1 MRAHHQGNS
10 QPEQEHDRDEQEL
23 DQRDQMSQ
31 RGVRQAGCKSKGEI
45 LSFLWDR
52 YTNERVVIRPFGKMI
67 R

>member
-31 RGVRQAGCKSKGEI
+31 RGVRQAGCKSKREI
-45 LSFLWDR
+45 LNIGTQMRDL
-52 YTNERVVIRPFGKMI
+52 
-67 R
+67 